1 MTIDEF
7 VYYLILKNEIEVFQS
22 KLQERIKNKQDSINE
37 KLKQMNKLA
46 EEIREELGINQF
58 HCYSNSMVAAKYIY
72 KR

>member
-1 MTIDEF
+1 MTTDEF
-7 VYYLILKNEIEVFQS
+7 VYYLILKNEIEAFQS

-58 HCYSNSMVAAKYIY
+58 YRYSNRMVAENIFYV
-72 KR
+72 R

>member
-22 KLQERIKNKQDSINE
+22 KLQERIKNNQDSINE

-46 EEIREELGINQF
+46 KEIREEVGIN
-58 HCYSNSMVAAKYIY
+58 
-72 KR
+72 